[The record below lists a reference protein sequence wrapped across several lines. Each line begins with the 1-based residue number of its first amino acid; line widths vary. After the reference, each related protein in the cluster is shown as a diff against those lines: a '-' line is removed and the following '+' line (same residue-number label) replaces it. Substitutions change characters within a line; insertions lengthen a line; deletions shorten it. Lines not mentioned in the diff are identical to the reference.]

1 MTCRDATALLPLF
14 FDGELDANQ
23 MRAVAL
29 HSTRCTDC
37 ETVLRELE
45 RLQDLVSTHVA
56 AAVDDLD
63 LSSFWS
69 DVERRLGSTHVS
81 WVERVRAWWS
91 ERDRAWA
98 VPSWPALAAVGA
110 AIAIGLALAARVQTP
125 TIQPD
130 AGQIATRDNAAL
142 LDSLDTD
149 APSVAVLSDPETR
162 TTLIWVSDDESVGD
176 VP

>member
-1 MTCRDATALLPLF
+1 MTCRDAAALLPLF

-29 HSTRCTDC
+29 HSTRCVDC
-37 ETVLRELE
+37 EGVLRQLE
-45 RLQDLVSTHVA
+45 RLQDLVSAHVV
-56 AAVDDLD
+56 AAVDDVD

-69 DVERRLGSTHVS
+69 DVERRLGPTQVS
-81 WVERVRAWWS
+81 WAERLRAWWG
-91 ERDRAWA
+91 ERDSVWA
-98 VPSWPALAAVGA
+98 VPPWPALAAVGA
-110 AIAIGLALAARVQTP
+110 ALAIGLALAARVQTP
-125 TIQPD
+125 TIHPD
-130 AGQIATRDNAAL
+130 AGQVATRDNAAL

-162 TTLIWVSDDESVGD
+162 TMVLWVSEDEPVGE

>member
-1 MTCRDATALLPLF
+1 MTCRDAAALLPLF

-29 HSTRCTDC
+29 HSTRCLDC
-37 ETVLRELE
+37 ETALRQLE
-45 RLQDLVSTHVA
+45 RLQDLVSVHVA
-56 AAVDDLD
+56 TAVDEVD

-69 DVERRLGSTHVS
+69 DVERRLGPTSVS
-81 WVERVRAWWS
+81 WRERLRAWWG
-91 ERDRAWA
+91 ERDTAWA
-98 VPSWPALAAVGA
+98 IPAWPALAAVGA

-125 TIQPD
+125 TTHPD
-130 AGQIATRDNAAL
+130 AGQVATRDNAAV

-162 TTLIWVSDDESVGD
+162 TMVLWVSDDDSVGD